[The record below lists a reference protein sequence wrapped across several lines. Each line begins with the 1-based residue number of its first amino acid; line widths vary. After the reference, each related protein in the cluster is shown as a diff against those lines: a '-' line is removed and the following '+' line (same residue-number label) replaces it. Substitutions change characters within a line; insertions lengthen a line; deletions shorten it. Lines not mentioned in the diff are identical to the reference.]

1 MTFQT
6 GENMRR
12 IVLAASVLVLAGC
25 SNCGDLFSAHADVAA
40 TAAGQTLSAEQL
52 AAMMGKAKGA
62 QMTAETAEF
71 IATVWSD
78 YTLFSQAV
86 ARGTLKTD
94 SATVATVLWP
104 QVAEAKGA
112 LWYDT
117 LAAQRQ
123 QLDPSA
129 ADSLYLA
136 DTVRV
141 LQHILIGVQAT
152 ASPEERAA
160 ARKKAQLALNQ
171 LQQGASFDLLAS
183 QLSDDPGSKQ
193 NGGWL
198 PPAKPGAY
206 VTAFDSAAWRLN
218 PGQTTGLVETPFGY
232 HIIRRPTMEDSRTK
246 VLAYLTQEA
255 TRRLDS
261 IYMDSLSIQYDLK
274 ISDDAPALMRSGLA
288 DKSGNQ
294 KSKKA
299 ISTYRGGK
307 LTVGEYLRWLSAL
320 PPQFAAQV
328 AQASDE
334 QLSQF
339 AKALSTNQLLL
350 AQADSAGI
358 TLPADQWSAMQAS
371 YEAVID
377 TLKLT
382 IGLGPDVTDPTAP
395 LADREKVAQ
404 LRVDDFFNQLFDQ
417 RARLRPLPGAL
428 GQVLRDQ
435 EGGKLS
441 QAGLARAVQL
451 AAAAQ
456 AANAGPGGPGAG
468 GAPAPAGP
476 GQAVQPAA
484 GPPPVGASQP

>member
-1 MTFQT
+1 
-6 GENMRR
+6 MRR

-25 SNCGDLFSAHADVAA
+25 SNFGDLFSAHADVAA
-40 TAAGQTLSAEQL
+40 TAAGQSLSAEQL
-52 AAMMGKAKGA
+52 AGMMGKAKGA

-94 SATVATVLWP
+94 SATVAAALWP
-104 QVAEAKGA
+104 QIAEAKGA
-112 LWYDT
+112 IWYDT
-117 LAAQRQ
+117 LAARREQMS
-123 QLDPSA
+123 PSA

-141 LQHILIGVQAT
+141 LQHILIGVQAS
-152 ASPEERAA
+152 AAPEERAA

-171 LQQGASFDLLAS
+171 LQQGANFDLLAS
-183 QLSDDPGSKQ
+183 QLSDDPGSKN

-198 PPAKPGAY
+198 PPAKPGSY

-232 HIIRRPTMEDSRTK
+232 HIIRRPSMEDSRER
-246 VLAYLTQEA
+246 VLAYLTQDA

-261 IYMDSLSIQYDLK
+261 VYMDSLSIQYDLK
-274 ISDDAPALMRSGLA
+274 VSSDAPALMRAGLA
-288 DKSGNQ
+288 DKSGQ
-294 KSKKA
+294 RKSRKT
-299 ISTYRGGK
+299 ISTYKGGK

-320 PPQFAAQV
+320 PPQFASQV

-334 QLSQF
+334 QLDQF

-350 AQADSAGI
+350 AQVDSAGI
-358 TLPADQWSAMQAS
+358 TLPADQWSAMEAS
-371 YEAVID
+371 YVGAID

-382 IGLGPDVTDPTAP
+382 IGLGPDVTDPSA
-395 LADREKVAQ
+395 AVSERETVAQ
-404 LRVDDFFNQLFDQ
+404 LRVDDFFTQLFEQ

-428 GQVLRDQ
+428 GQILRDQ

-441 QAGLARAVQL
+441 QPGLARAVEL
-451 AAAAQ
+451 AVAAE
-456 AANAGPGGPGAG
+456 AAKGAPGGPGAAG
-468 GAPAPAGP
+468 GAPAPVGP
-476 GQAVQPAA
+476 GQGVQPAA

>member
-1 MTFQT
+1 MNFQT

-25 SNCGDLFSAHADVAA
+25 SNFGDLFSAHADVAA
-40 TAAGQTLSAEQL
+40 TAAGQSLSAEQL
-52 AAMMGKAKGA
+52 AEMMGKAKGA
-62 QMTAETAEF
+62 QMNSETAEF

-86 ARGTLKTD
+86 ARGSLKTD
-94 SATVATVLWP
+94 SATVAKVLWP

-112 LWYDT
+112 IWYDT
-117 LAAQRQ
+117 LAARRGNMS
-123 QLDPSA
+123 PGT
-129 ADSLYLA
+129 ADSMYLA

-152 ASPEERAA
+152 AAPEERAA
-160 ARKKAQLALNQ
+160 ARKKAQLTLSQ
-171 LQQGASFDLLAS
+171 LQQGANFDLLAS
-183 QLSDDPGSKQ
+183 QLSDDPGSKA

-232 HIIRRPTMEDSRTK
+232 HIIRRPTMEDSREK

-274 ISDDAPALMRSGLA
+274 ISGDAPALMRSGLA
-288 DKSGNQ
+288 DKSGMRN
-294 KSKKA
+294 SKKT
-299 ISTYRGGK
+299 ISTYKGGK

-320 PPQFAAQV
+320 PPQFASQV

-358 TLPADQWSAMQAS
+358 ILPPDQWAAMQES
-371 YEAVID
+371 YLGVID
-377 TLKLT
+377 TLKLS
-382 IGLGPDVTDPTAP
+382 IGLGPDITDPSA
-395 LADREKVAQ
+395 AVSEREQAAQ
-404 LRVDDFFNQLFDQ
+404 MRVDDFFNQVFEQ

-441 QAGLARAVQL
+441 QAGITRAVEL
-451 AAAAQ
+451 AAAAE
-456 AANAGPGGPGAG
+456 AAKGGP
-468 GAPAPAGP
+468 PAGVGGP
-476 GQAVQPAA
+476 PTSSGPPQGVQPAS
-484 GPPPVGASQP
+484 GPPPVGGSQP